1 MLRVACTVVDVKAPM
16 RITELCMDSRL
27 SYPSVQSMMRYVG
40 ALAAVLPHS
49 VLETICIMI
58 ALALTKRANENE
70 AYLIK
75 GCSIKSSAP
84 RVPMLC
90 TQHSD
95 AACVPHAVHHA
106 ALLSLVAVR
115 GFAHICLTAY
125 GLLVSVGKLV

>member
-1 MLRVACTVVDVKAPM
+1 MHCCRCESTHENNRAVYGF
-16 RITELCMDSRL
+16 SL

-84 RVPMLC
+84 GSQCSVLSILTPPACHM
-90 TQHSD
+90 HSS
-95 AACVPHAVHHA
+95 CSTV
-106 ALLSLVAVR
+106 SLVAVR
-115 GFAHICLTAY
+115 GFAHTVSRLMVFSF
-125 GLLVSVGKLV
+125 LLESW